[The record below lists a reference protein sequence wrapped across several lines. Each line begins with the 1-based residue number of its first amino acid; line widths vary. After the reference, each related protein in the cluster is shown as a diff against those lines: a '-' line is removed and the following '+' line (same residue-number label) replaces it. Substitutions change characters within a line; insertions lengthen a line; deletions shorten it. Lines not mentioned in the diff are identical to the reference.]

1 LIGEFRA
8 HKSGHALNNA
18 VLRALLAQE
27 DAWEMVTFE
36 DAEKA
41 PISYGPA
48 PALVTA

>member
-1 LIGEFRA
+1 
-8 HKSGHALNNA
+8 

-48 PALVTA
+48 PMLVTA